1 MPIKIK
7 IRKNRHYFS
16 PLSFPRARKVPT
28 FHFYF
33 SNGRLVLVLVSAAIS
48 RIALRLLSGWA
59 GWAGLG
65 WARAASPRHHKWAES
80 ITEAQTTHHWPP
92 TPSSPRVWFSNNCY
106 LPADHSPV
114 ISVCPMR
121 LDIALFPHR
130 RSSICSLT
138 GAPPSVHSRRGP
150 LQLTILIRRNVPRL
164 L

>member
-1 MPIKIK
+1 MGGWW
-7 IRKNRHYFS
+7 
-16 PLSFPRARKVPT
+16 L
-28 FHFYF
+28 
-33 SNGRLVLVLVSAAIS
+33 LVLGSAAIS

-59 GWAGLG
+59 GLGWAGLVL
-65 WARAASPRHHKWAES
+65 HHPAIISGQNQLQKHKQH
-80 ITEAQTTHHWPP
+80 ITDPP
-92 TPSSPRVWFSNNCY
+92 TSPRVWFSNNCY

-121 LDIALFPHR
+121 LDIALFPHW

-138 GAPPSVHSRRGP
+138 GAPPSVHSRRSP